1 MSNEV
6 VTKYKTIY
14 ADPPWNQTGGG
25 QSKRGADR
33 HYPLLKEAEIIKVM
47 SDALKD
53 KVDDDAHM
61 YMWVANNHLP
71 EALRITEALGFK
83 YVTNLV
89 WAKPSFGLGRYFRG
103 QHEICIF
110 ATKGSGIKVRKDKN
124 NISSLV
130 GQSLLPKRKHSQKP
144 EEMYTLIE
152 ERSHGPYLEMF
163 ARQTRDGW
171 DAWGNDPS
179 LTEASDSADEEE
191 KEDE

>member
-33 HYPLLKEAEIIKVM
+33 HYPLLKETEIIKVM